1 MIEPE
6 SARVNKLSSAGVGFK
21 PDYLEQVIATSEP
34 DLWLEVHTENY
45 LIDGG
50 VRLDYLEQLRNQHC
64 LSFHGVS
71 ASLGGVEQVDTD
83 FIAAVKALVDRF
95 QPSIVSEHAVW
106 SRSVGNYFPDLL
118 PLPRT
123 EQAMLQLVDG
133 VSAYQD
139 GIRHRI
145 MLENPA
151 NYLNFISEMDEPD
164 FLVEVS
170 TRSGCGLLLDINNLY
185 LSSVNCGLNTYD
197 YIDALP
203 FGLVGEIHVAGYT
216 VDPEYGDKLLIDS
229 HAEAVSEP
237 VWELL
242 EYALNHLGQV
252 PVLVERDDNLPQWSE
267 LLLERNRAHSII
279 TVTGNRA
286 IAKNNTADDAVTL
299 V

>member
-1 MIEPE
+1 MIESD
-6 SARVNKLSSAGVGFK
+6 SACANKQNSAGIGFK
-21 PDYLEQVIATSEP
+21 PEYLEQVIATSEP
-34 DLWLEVHTENY
+34 DIWLEVHTENY
-45 LIDGG
+45 LVDGG
-50 VRLDYLEQLRNQHC
+50 VRLDYLEKLRDQYC

-71 ASLGGVEQVDTD
+71 ASLGGADPVDAS

-123 EQAMLQLVDG
+123 RQALLQLVDG
-133 VSAYQD
+133 VTAYQD
-139 GIRHRI
+139 GIGRRI

-151 NYLNFISEMDEPD
+151 NYLNFVSEMDEPD

-185 LSSVNCGLNTYD
+185 LSSVNCGLNTHD
-197 YIDALP
+197 YIDSLP
-203 FGLVGEIHVAGYT
+203 TGLVGEIHVAGYT
-216 VDPEYGDKLLIDS
+216 IDPEYGEKLLIDS
-229 HAEAVSEP
+229 HAEPVSEP

-242 EYALNHLGQV
+242 KYALGHLGQV

-267 LLLERNRAHSII
+267 LLAERNRAQSLI
-279 TVTGNRA
+279 TATVN
-286 IAKNNTADDAVTL
+286 
-299 V
+299 